1 MKRRKRMTG
10 KSGRFGAPDRFALKS
25 GQPLCNFLRVKK
37 SAVRQEDGAKT
48 DRLKAGGENMLLAFI
63 VCLGIAAIILLAFAL
78 CRVSAHADR
87 AASRHE
93 RERNQPS

>member
-1 MKRRKRMTG
+1 MKT
-10 KSGRFGAPDRFALKS
+10 LKKVLFI
-25 GQPLCNFLRVKK
+25 GL
-37 SAVRQEDGAKT
+37 
-48 DRLKAGGENMLLAFI
+48 MAFI

>member
-1 MKRRKRMTG
+1 MPG

-25 GQPLCNFLRVKK
+25 GLPLFNFLRFKK
-37 SAVRQEDGAKT
+37 SAVRHLDGAKT
-48 DRLKAGGENMLLAFI
+48 ARLNAGGENMLLAFI
-63 VCLGIAAIILLAFAL
+63 VCLGIAVIILLAFAL
-78 CRVSAHADR
+78 CRVSAHADK